1 MWFSTGRY
9 LNFYSIQHKEF
20 YHRRY
25 NPNNWTLLKEADGAE
40 FTLDHQDRLWF
51 RRLSTQTLGVFDF
64 YKNQIHDTGKKV
76 LHGIKQISPDHHD
89 RIWIFNWQYS
99 TEIFDPATGQTDKTF
114 FARHHPYSAISDK
127 ANSLFID
134 RNHLYWIA
142 SGEGISIFDEE
153 HQYFQLYRL
162 DVKEKGSTGEP
173 LRINAIA
180 QTSANALWLG
190 TTLGLYQY
198 DLIHDRY
205 FKINPGKGSQQITA
219 MAVKD
224 HFIWIGT
231 SNELIQFDTKSNSVS
246 HTYPFPSAIYSI
258 EPGFQDDVWIG
269 LWVGGLY
276 RLFPATGKLEHFSL
290 HNEGTTKLKSN
301 FIICGL
307 AQQDAFWVGY
317 NSGTGFS
324 RYTGEWTHFHPKDYD
339 PIQESAGTITVITEG
354 KDQTLW
360 LGTHGSGM
368 FHFNPQTNSYLSF
381 RQQQGLNSNYINSIL
396 LDEENHLWIST
407 ADGMSYFNPDK
418 KNIIP
423 LDIGLVFPENDF
435 MANGTHGVDGKLYF
449 FCQQD
454 ILSIDPR
461 RFSPGMHDQQ
471 LLISS
476 FKIFD
481 QDQPLSLFDS
491 SVVLSYDE
499 NFFTFGFSSIKTN
512 PDESVTYAYRLKGFD
527 KDWIQTQNSFASYTN
542 VPHGKYVFEVRAAN
556 AHGDWAN
563 NLLGIPVTIK
573 PPFWQTWWFLFLCAL
588 LVILSLYAW
597 HWYRIQHVRKIF
609 SVRNKISQDLHD
621 DIGASLSSI
630 HFYTSV
636 AEKEVEKDPGKA
648 KTVLRQINQR
658 SRQIVENISDIVWAN
673 QTQQQDRSS
682 LAGRIKNYGYDLL
695 TQQNIDCKYQ
705 VDPLVEKKLT
715 SPEARRNILLI
726 IKEAMNNMAKYSEAE
741 RAEVSVKL
749 NGSHLLIN
757 ITDDGRGFNLEN
769 KKAGNGLQNMKARAQ
784 SLGGSL
790 KIESAEGTGTAIH
803 CSIPLPNISE
813 K

>member
-1 MWFSTGRY
+1 M
-9 LNFYSIQHKEF
+9 
-20 YHRRY
+20 
-25 NPNNWTLLKEADGAE
+25 
-40 FTLDHQDRLWF
+40 
-51 RRLSTQTLGVFDF
+51 
-64 YKNQIHDTGKKV
+64 
-76 LHGIKQISPDHHD
+76 
-89 RIWIFNWQYS
+89 
-99 TEIFDPATGQTDKTF
+99 
-114 FARHHPYSAISDK
+114 
-127 ANSLFID
+127 
-134 RNHLYWIA
+134 
-142 SGEGISIFDEE
+142 
-153 HQYFQLYRL
+153 
-162 DVKEKGSTGEP
+162 
-173 LRINAIA
+173 
-180 QTSANALWLG
+180 
-190 TTLGLYQY
+190 
-198 DLIHDRY
+198 
-205 FKINPGKGSQQITA
+205 
-219 MAVKD
+219 
-224 HFIWIGT
+224 
-231 SNELIQFDTKSNSVS
+231 
-246 HTYPFPSAIYSI
+246 
-258 EPGFQDDVWIG
+258 
-269 LWVGGLY
+269 
-276 RLFPATGKLEHFSL
+276 FPATGKLEHFSL

-556 AHGDWAN
+556 AHGD
-563 NLLGIPVTIK
+563 
-573 PPFWQTWWFLFLCAL
+573 
-588 LVILSLYAW
+588 
-597 HWYRIQHVRKIF
+597 
-609 SVRNKISQDLHD
+609 
-621 DIGASLSSI
+621 
-630 HFYTSV
+630 
-636 AEKEVEKDPGKA
+636 
-648 KTVLRQINQR
+648 
-658 SRQIVENISDIVWAN
+658 
-673 QTQQQDRSS
+673 
-682 LAGRIKNYGYDLL
+682 
-695 TQQNIDCKYQ
+695 
-705 VDPLVEKKLT
+705 
-715 SPEARRNILLI
+715 
-726 IKEAMNNMAKYSEAE
+726 
-741 RAEVSVKL
+741 
-749 NGSHLLIN
+749 
-757 ITDDGRGFNLEN
+757 
-769 KKAGNGLQNMKARAQ
+769 
-784 SLGGSL
+784 
-790 KIESAEGTGTAIH
+790 
-803 CSIPLPNISE
+803 
-813 K
+813 